1 MLDQNKATLE
11 KANAAV
17 KAGDNEGFLSYCV
30 EDLVWTTVGQ
40 GSLRGKPAV
49 REWMRDNYVK
59 PPRFTVDEMIAQG
72 DLVAALGTIEID
84 VDGAPAEAPQDR
96 GLGPEQVPVEA
107 EAGELATEV
116 SEDATDG

>member
-49 REWMRDNYVK
+49 REWIRDNYVK

-72 DLVAALGTIEID
+72 DLVAALGTIEIE
-84 VDGAPAEAPQDR
+84 VDGAPVAHAYCDVWRFRQGKMAELRAFVVPKNAEAD
-96 GLGPEQVPVEA
+96 
-107 EAGELATEV
+107 
-116 SEDATDG
+116 